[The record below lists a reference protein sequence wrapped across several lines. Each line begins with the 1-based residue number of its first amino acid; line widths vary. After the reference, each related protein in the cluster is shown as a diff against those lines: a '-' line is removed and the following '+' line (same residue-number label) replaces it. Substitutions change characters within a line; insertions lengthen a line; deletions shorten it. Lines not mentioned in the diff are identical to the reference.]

1 MGFNVYSSLQMS
13 SSDPALDGGYRVDN
27 ELQDYDAA
35 ASPARLTPPP
45 PAPLPPS
52 CPKTSSVPA
61 DCAAAVDQLLLV
73 DTEAKRSDDPKWEN
87 FSDLEFPRDALEL
100 IDTLGNSSFG
110 EVRVS
115 KQFQHSTYVMFVTG
129 ARISPTKCL
138 PSKLRVRHI

>member
-61 DCAAAVDQLLLV
+61 DCAAAVDQPLLV

-87 FSDLEFPRDALEL
+87 FSDLEFPRDALDL

-110 EVRVS
+110 EVREYRNSSNTV
-115 KQFQHSTYVMFVTG
+115 HTL
-129 ARISPTKCL
+129 CL
-138 PSKLRVRHI
+138 